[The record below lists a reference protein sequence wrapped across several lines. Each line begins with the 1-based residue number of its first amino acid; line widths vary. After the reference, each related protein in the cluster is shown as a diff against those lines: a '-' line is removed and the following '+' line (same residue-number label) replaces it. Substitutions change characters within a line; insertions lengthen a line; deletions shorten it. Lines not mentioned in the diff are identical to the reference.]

1 MGKAAAV
8 WLSVAGALFLSQSL
22 PSHAA
27 DSPDREVR
35 ARLEQWTEDFNAGR
49 ADKVCDLFAP
59 DLVSN
64 FRGQP
69 ERGYDELCGLLQR
82 SLSDGARSYS
92 YALDLKE
99 IIVSGDLAVV
109 RLVWTLTIES
119 KGGQGQITSVEPGM
133 DIFRRQPDG
142 KWRIARYIAYEEE
155 AP

>member
-1 MGKAAAV
+1 MGKAAAF
-8 WLSVAGALFLSQSL
+8 WLSIAGALLFLQSS

-27 DSPDREVR
+27 DAPEAEVR
-35 ARLEQWTEDFNAGR
+35 ARLAQWTEDFNAGR
-49 ADKVCDLFAP
+49 ADKVCDLFAA

-82 SLSDGARSYS
+82 SLGDGARSYS

-99 IIVSGDLAVV
+99 VIVSGDLAVV
-109 RLVWTLTIES
+109 RLVWTLTIAS
-119 KGGQGQITSVEPGM
+119 KGGQGVITSVEPGI

-142 KWRIARYIAYEEE
+142 KWRISRYMAYEEE
-155 AP
+155 SP

>member
-1 MGKAAAV
+1 MGRTAAV
-8 WLSVAGALFLSQSL
+8 GLSISCALLFLQSL
-22 PSHAA
+22 PSLAA
-27 DSPDREVR
+27 DSAEAEVR
-35 ARLEQWTEDFNAGR
+35 ARLEQWTQDFNAGR

-69 ERGYDELCGLLQR
+69 ERGYEELCGLLQR

-92 YALDLKE
+92 YGLDLKE
-99 IIVSGDLAVV
+99 IMVSGDLAVV

-142 KWRIARYIAYEEE
+142 KWRIARYVAYEEE
-155 AP
+155 SP